1 MIFLG
6 NKFRSRLAKTSFKD
20 CTPVALVVD
29 IVVSFGVDSEN
40 VTFVT
45 LEG

>member
-20 CTPVALVVD
+20 CTPVSLVVD
-29 IVVSFGVDSEN
+29 IFVPFGVDGEN

-45 LEG
+45 FEG